1 MIALAIGRAD
11 AADFVSAF
19 FRVWV
24 LLLFAYVILS
34 MAFAFGARMPYSR
47 AFSAVFTF
55 LQEVAEVVL
64 TPLRRVLP
72 SFGPL
77 DLSPMVATFGLLI
90 VGGILSSI
98 VRG

>member
-1 MIALAIGRAD
+1 MMVLAIGRAD

-24 LLLFAYVILS
+24 LLLFAYIILS

-47 AFSAVFTF
+47 TFSAVFTF

-64 TPLRRVLP
+64 RPLRRVLP